1 MVVGEGG
8 EPQNASASTDDFI
21 FGQSNFCDLVFYPLY
36 SRKFPFP
43 YIHSYLDKSVIVIF
57 VHSNLGANLKQIAS
71 RFYELYTISRR

>member
-43 YIHSYLDKSVIVIF
+43 YIHSYLDKSF
-57 VHSNLGANLKQIAS
+57 VSNRHLCSFESWGKSETNCVTL
-71 RFYELYTISRR
+71 L